1 MRMNSASL
9 QPVSNSTASPG
20 VSSQTGSQPRVL
32 LLADDLTGA
41 CDSSLAFVKAG
52 LSVSVSLSA
61 AQWAQSKTTPDVLA
75 LTTETRNLSACEA
88 EQRLLQ
94 LGILAEFHSSLLFK
108 KVDSAGRGNPGLE
121 ILAVARL
128 AACDAIVYAPAFPA
142 AGRTIHNGTL
152 RVCDVS
158 GLDEQLHLLSLIPAS
173 AHQRVAHIPA
183 QDAAALSRTFQQ
195 SLASGKDIWLC
206 DALEQDDLRQIA
218 RAASSL
224 PLRLLW
230 AGSAGLAEA
239 VAESIASER
248 TPSAPLPTA
257 RSTPGCT
264 LLISGTAHPVTS
276 LQMQRLAR
284 AFPPSSC
291 VTMLLDWHTV
301 TADAIRSLWHSLRP
315 PVDSLVLTGGDT
327 AAFVLHALHATSLR
341 LSGEV
346 EPGIPWGIIDDGLAQ
361 GCATVTKSG
370 GFGNEF
376 SLNHAVD
383 FCSRL
388 RA

>member
-1 MRMNSASL
+1 MVPAFPQPASNSSAS
-9 QPVSNSTASPG
+9 SS
-20 VSSQTGSQPRVL
+20 VSSPPRVL

-41 CDSSLAFVKAG
+41 CDSSIAFVKAG
-52 LSVSVSLSA
+52 LAVCVSLSA
-61 AQWAQSKTTPDVLA
+61 AQPVQNEATVNMSPDVVA
-75 LTTETRNLSACEA
+75 LTTETRNLSAGEA

-94 LGILAEFHSSLLFK
+94 FDSVRQFSSSLLFK
-108 KVDSAGRGNPGLE
+108 KVDSAGRGNPGVE

-173 AHQRVAHIPA
+173 AQQRVAHIPA
-183 QDAAALSRTFQQ
+183 QDAAALHANFLQ
-195 SLASGKDIWLC
+195 SLADGKDIWLC
-206 DALEQDDLRQIA
+206 DSLHQNDLRQIA
-218 RAASSL
+218 RAASTL

-239 VAESIASER
+239 VAESIAPAR
-248 TPSAPLPTA
+248 PFKPSQPTA
-257 RSTPGCT
+257 RTSPGST
-264 LLISGTAHPVTS
+264 LLLSGTAHPVTS
-276 LQMQRLAR
+276 LQIQRLA
-284 AFPPSSC
+284 PSSTC
-291 VTMLLDWHTV
+291 VSMQIDWHTV
-301 TADAIRSLWHSLRP
+301 TADSIRALWQSLRP
-315 PVDSLVLTGGDT
+315 QANSLVLTGGDT

-341 LSGEV
+341 LAGEV
-346 EPGIPWGIIDDGLAQ
+346 EPGIPWGIIDVGLAKS
-361 GCATVTKSG
+361 CTVVTKSG

-376 SLNHAVD
+376 SLNHAVN